1 MTSPVSAQSRPT
13 VKCKTCAKEFG
24 RSSIKFH
31 EPQCE
36 RKKNAEESRKDKEKN
51 EGEERTV
58 SYIDHIGIKISI
70 KLFKYIFFFLS
81 SLYLFF

>member
-1 MTSPVSAQSRPT
+1 MTSPVQSVQSRPT

-51 EGEERTV
+51 EEEERTV
-58 SYIDHIGIKISI
+58 SYIDHIGMNFQHYD
-70 KLFKYIFFFLS
+70 LFLIFL
-81 SLYLFF
+81 LLT

>member
-1 MTSPVSAQSRPT
+1 MTSPVSVQSRPT

-24 RSSIKFH
+24 KSSIKFH

-51 EGEERTV
+51 EGEEKTV
-58 SYIDHIGIKISI
+58 SYIDHIGSYFESYNYYSVWDF
-70 KLFKYIFFFLS
+70 FKYS
-81 SLYLFF
+81 V